1 MFLCLHSD
9 KSSSEAL
16 RMCADALVEKFGKP
30 EVRGTGKWESCKY
43 ETFGED
49 PCASNGEFHRTFG
62 TRGVER

>member
-1 MFLCLHSD
+1 
-9 KSSSEAL
+9 
-16 RMCADALVEKFGKP
+16 MCADALVEKFGKP